1 MRYRVS
7 RTGKGKFVV
16 VWYDEEGGRHR
27 SALASAN
34 KWQAQHDAS
43 EFIKRLTAKQPK
55 QVLTVGQIVQQYFAQ
70 SDAIWKDV
78 DAFHWRA
85 ASPTFAGL
93 GVAQITEDLCRD
105 YAAARKMRPGTIRK
119 ELGVVRSSLSWA
131 RKRGMIETAP
141 TIWMPPASPPRDRR
155 LTRTEARKLVAAAG
169 APHIQL
175 FITLALNCA
184 GRAGALLALKWSSV
198 DLEKRRIDLGGEG
211 RQKGRARVPIND
223 TLHSALSE
231 AHKAAM
237 TPFVIEW
244 AGAPVKSIKRA
255 FRAAVQRAKLSSDV
269 TPHVLRHTAAS
280 WMAEAGVS
288 MDEIAQ
294 FLGHSSP
301 SVTYKVYARFSP
313 DFLQKAAKALEGEKA
328 VPV

>member
-1 MRYRVS
+1 MRYRVA
-7 RTGKGKFVV
+7 RTAKGKFVV
-16 VWYDEEGGRHR
+16 VWYDEQGGRHR
-27 SALASAN
+27 SALASVN
-34 KWQAQHDAS
+34 KWQAQHDAG
-43 EFIKRLTAKQPK
+43 EFVRRLEAKRPK
-55 QVLTVGQIVQQYFAQ
+55 QALTVGQIVDQYFAQ
-70 SDAIWKDV
+70 SEAIWKDV
-78 DAFHWRA
+78 DKFHWRA
-85 ASPTFAGL
+85 ASPTFADV
-93 GVAQITEDLCRD
+93 GVGQITDGMCRD
-105 YAAARKMRPGTIRK
+105 YAATRKARPGTIRK

-155 LTRTEARKLVAAAG
+155 LTRAEAKKLIAAA
-169 APHIQL
+169 ARPHIQL
-175 FITLALNCA
+175 FIILALNCA
-184 GRAGALLALKWSSV
+184 GRAGALLALKWSAV
-198 DLEKRRIDLGGEG
+198 DLDRRRIDLGGEG

-223 TLHSALSE
+223 TLHAALTD

-244 AGAPVKSIKRA
+244 AGDRVKSIKRA
-255 FRAAVQRAKLSSDV
+255 FRAAVRRAKLSSDV

-280 WMAEAGVS
+280 WMAEKGVS

-313 DFLQKAAKALEGEKA
+313 DFLQKAASALE
-328 VPV
+328 